1 MHYKTIVLSGCI
13 CKFLGPEI
21 CQQQHT
27 SQAVSKY
34 SAYLRKVYLRSKL
47 PVKGKWPPSPCKKII
62 KLAIVKG
69 GEQLKSEPHR
79 TLEAIDEYMLK
90 NSRKEISIDNLL
102 HQEDGSPSKTV
113 VVQGVPGIGKS
124 TFAWKFCRK
133 WAKGKIY
140 KKYNLIVLLRMR
152 DTIVREATK
161 LSDLFFSE
169 DEESS
174 KQVAKEVIAEDGKN
188 TLILLE
194 GMDELPASC
203 VTDGTL
209 ISNLLQGLSL
219 PEVTILVTTR
229 PWALQM
235 LKEICGDQ
243 ISLEAEILGFTKKDI
258 QRYVFDVFPEVENA
272 EFLEYIHLQPQLES
286 IMHVPLNAAFVVQ
299 IYKEF
304 KCSQQAIPQTLTQ
317 LYTALVNGLLLR
329 YTKSLLEFCDL
340 RFTTLEDLPEP
351 IKSSFEQLC
360 VLAFMSFTK
369 LNVQV
374 TFTDSEAALY
384 GCLDSL
390 GLMQSCTNLSIH
402 SGTTVTHSF
411 LHFTIQEFLAAYHLS
426 KLPNES
432 QEIFFQIHC
441 KDPRFMMII
450 RFLIGLNSQV
460 PKHMNILGNSIYSK
474 HLLWLFESQS
484 PFAVRDCL
492 GTGELFF
499 AYPEQLLFDIYA
511 LIYCL
516 CHSDCQWKIWV
527 DLTKLQSVFQSDDMV
542 NSGFKGYIARLS
554 ITDCT
559 DVGIR
564 AFFSLPRRIFSRLS
578 TLQMHIRVNEKST
591 GLALAEALKSQLFPA
606 LVDFTLTFEANIEN
620 TNIGAMIEDLDLRT
634 PELKLISVSNGILT
648 PSDMLPLCSHISSPT
663 RLSTLTFKNSRF
675 IDESLQL
682 LFSAVACS
690 RCLVTLNLPLVKMSL
705 ADIEVFSLAIST
717 NSSMRTLRLY
727 NCSLGREGVM
737 LLATGL
743 EENQTLTKLDLS
755 CNDIDTAGAAALAR
769 MLTVN
774 TSIKY
779 LFLTDN
785 KMMGTE
791 GVIKLLISLE
801 QNCSIE
807 KLVLSRR
814 CQPVEFGTLLMEDIR
829 ASKRVTFCSDEMV

>member
-1 MHYKTIVLSGCI
+1 MVD
-13 CKFLGPEI
+13 PEI
-21 CQQQHT
+21 CQHQQT

-69 GEQLKSEPHR
+69 REHLKPESHWR
-79 TLEAIDEYMLK
+79 LEDIDENMLK
-90 NSRKEISIDNLL
+90 NSRKEISMDNLL
-102 HQEDGSPSKTV
+102 LQEDCLPSKTV

-140 KKYNLIVLLRMR
+140 QQYNLVVLLRMR
-152 DTIVREATK
+152 DTMVREATK

-174 KQVAKEVIAEDGKN
+174 RQVVKEVVARDGKN

-194 GMDELPASC
+194 GIDELPASC
-203 VTDGTL
+203 LTEGTL
-209 ISNLLQGLSL
+209 VSNLLQGLSL

-235 LKEICGDQ
+235 LKEICADQ
-243 ISLEAEILGFTKKDI
+243 ISLEVEILGFAKKDI
-258 QRYVFDVFPEVENA
+258 QRYIINVFPEVEKA
-272 EFLEYIHLQPQLES
+272 EFLEYIHLHPQLES
-286 IMHVPLNAAFVVQ
+286 MMHVPLNAAFVVQ

-329 YTKSLLEFCDL
+329 YIKSLPEFCDL
-340 RFTTLEDLPEP
+340 KFTTLEDLPEP
-351 IKSSFEQLC
+351 FKSHFEQLGL
-360 VLAFMSFTK
+360 LAFMSFTK

-374 TFTDSEAALY
+374 TFTDSEAALH

-390 GLMQSCTNLSIH
+390 GLMQSCSNLFVH
-402 SGTTVTHSF
+402 SGMTVTHSF

-432 QEIFFQIHC
+432 QELFLQVNC
-441 KDPRFMMII
+441 KDPQFIMII

-460 PKHMNILGNSIYSK
+460 PKCINICNNSIYSK
-474 HLLWLFESQS
+474 HLQWLFESQS
-484 PFAVRDCL
+484 PFTIRDCL
-492 GTGELFF
+492 GTGELFY
-499 AYPEQLLFDIYA
+499 AYPQQSPFDIYA

-516 CHSDCQWKIWV
+516 CHSDCRWKIWV
-527 DLTKLQSVFQSDDMV
+527 DLSKLQSVFQPDEV
-542 NSGFKGYIARLS
+542 KNSEFFGYIARLS
-554 ITDCT
+554 ITDGT
-559 DVGIR
+559 DMGIR
-564 AFFSLPRRIFSRLS
+564 AFFSLPERIFSKLS
-578 TLQMHIRVNEKST
+578 TLYIHIRVNERSA
-591 GLALAEALKSQLFPA
+591 GLALAEALKSRLFST
-606 LVDFTLTFEANIEN
+606 LEDFALTFEDNTEN
-620 TNIGAMIEDLDLRT
+620 SSIGVMIEDLNLRT
-634 PELKLISVSNGILT
+634 PELEQISVSNGYLT
-648 PSDMLPLCSHISSPT
+648 PSDILPLCSHISSPT
-663 RLSTLTFKNSRF
+663 RLSTLTLKNSRF
-675 IDESLQL
+675 IGESLQL

-705 ADIEVFSLAIST
+705 EDIEMFSLAIST
-717 NSSMRTLRLY
+717 NSSLRTLRLY
-727 NCSLGREGVM
+727 NCSLGREGAM

-743 EENQTLTKLDLS
+743 EENQTLIRLDLS
-755 CNDIDTAGAAALAR
+755 CNDIDTVGAAALAR

-774 TSIKY
+774 TSLKY
-779 LFLTDN
+779 LYLTDN
-785 KMMGTE
+785 KAIGIE
-791 GVIKLLISLE
+791 GVIKLLTSLE
-801 QNCSIE
+801 ENCSIE

-814 CQPVEFGTLLMEDIR
+814 YQPVEFGTFLMAGLRE
-829 ASKRVTFCSDEMV
+829 SKRVRFCSDEDTMVSLH